1 MFGRDFAIRGQV
13 GATRPYI
20 RTFALGLIAVAT
32 LVLAACGPGGNPGAG
47 TGTSANASLTA
58 CSVSAADLAP
68 KTTATG
74 TAPKVSGIA
83 GQKITA
89 DGSSALQPLI
99 KQAAAEL
106 DQANGTQS
114 TINAGGSGQGL
125 KDVEAGAVQIGMS
138 DVFGS
143 EKAPTTNSTLYD
155 NLTDHQVGAVVF
167 TLVVNNDLKGTVG
180 NLTTDEIKQIY
191 TGQVT
196 NWSQLGGPNEAITV
210 FNRPTTSGTRATF
223 DKYVLGGT
231 AESAGSVAQDN
242 TGAVAAAVAG
252 TKGAVGYISIGFA
265 ASEQYASQ
273 VTPICIDGAKAVA
286 ADVNSGK
293 YRFWA
298 IEHAYTKGPATGA
311 AKALLQY
318 VESSQVQQN
327 DLLALSYLPVSTV
340 AQQAIAA
347 HTPSGAPAPES
358 FYAS

>member
-1 MFGRDFAIRGQV
+1 MFERGIAIGGRAY
-13 GATRPYI
+13 TMRPYVK
-20 RTFALGLIAVAT
+20 TCALGLLAVAT
-32 LVLAACGPGGNPGAG
+32 LALAACGPGNNPGAG
-47 TGTSANASLTA
+47 TNTNASLTA
-58 CSVSAADLAP
+58 CSVSASDLAP
-68 KTTATG
+68 KTSATG
-74 TAPKVSGIA
+74 TAPKVSGLS

-125 KDVEAGAVQIGMS
+125 KDVEAGAVHIGMS
-138 DVFGS
+138 DVFAS
-143 EKAPTTNSTLYD
+143 QKAPASNPHAYD
-155 NLTDHQVGAVVF
+155 NLTDHQVAAVVF
-167 TLVVNNDLKGTVG
+167 TLVVNNDLKGKVE
-180 NLTTDEIKQIY
+180 NLTSDQIKQIY

-223 DKYVLGGT
+223 DQYVLGGT

-252 TKGAVGYISIGFA
+252 TRGAIGYISIGFA
-265 ASEQYASQ
+265 ASQQYASQ
-273 VTPICIDGAKAVA
+273 ISPVCIDGAKAVA
-286 ADVNSGK
+286 ADVNDGK
-293 YRFWA
+293 YTFWA
-298 IEHAYTKGPATGA
+298 IEHAYTRGPATGA

-318 VESSQVQQN
+318 VESRQVQQN
-327 DLLALSYLPVSTV
+327 DLLALGYLPVSTV
-340 AQQAIAA
+340 SQSAIAA

-358 FYAS
+358 FYGS

>member
-1 MFGRDFAIRGQV
+1 MLGRLHAIRSLSGKV
-13 GATRPYI
+13 AIGA
-20 RTFALGLIAVAT
+20 AVVPV
-32 LVLAACGPGGNPGAG
+32 LLLAACSNPST
-47 TGTSANASLTA
+47 TGSTSINASLTA
-58 CSVSAADLAP
+58 CTASASELAP
-68 KTTATG
+68 TTTSHGTAT
-74 TAPKVSGIA
+74 AVSGLS

-99 KQAAAEL
+99 KQVAAEF

-143 EKAPTTNSTLYD
+143 QKAPTTNPHLYD
-155 NLTDHQVGAVVF
+155 NLTDHQVAAVVF
-167 TLVVNNDLKGTVG
+167 TLVVNNDLQGKVG
-180 NLTTDEIKQIY
+180 NLSTAQIKQIY

-196 NWSQLGGPNEAITV
+196 NWSQIGGPNEAITV

-252 TKGAVGYISIGFA
+252 TKGSIGYISIGFA
-265 ASEQYASQ
+265 ASQQYANQ
-273 VTPICIDGAKAVA
+273 VTPVCIDGAKAVA
-286 ADVNSGK
+286 ADVNNGK
-293 YRFWA
+293 YTFWA

-327 DLLALSYLPVSTV
+327 DLLALSYLTVSTV
-340 AQQAIAA
+340 SQSAIAA
-347 HTPSGAPAPES
+347 HTPSGAPAAES
-358 FYAS
+358 FYGG